1 MRAYGERLARR
12 ATHEASVADVTRRS
26 LLRADQAL
34 RAASSPA
41 LPLLQIH
48 DEVLFEVPEE
58 ALEEAAGIAAD
69 AFRTAFDMEV
79 PLRVSCKAGP
89 SWARLERLPA
99 ADLGHDSARESMS
112 P

>member
-34 RAASSPA
+34 RAAGSEA

-58 ALEEAAGIAAD
+58 ALAETARIAAE
-69 AFRTAFDMEV
+69 AFGGAFEMVV

-89 SWARLERLPA
+89 DWAHLTRLDP
-99 ADLGHDSARESMS
+99 G
-112 P
+112 